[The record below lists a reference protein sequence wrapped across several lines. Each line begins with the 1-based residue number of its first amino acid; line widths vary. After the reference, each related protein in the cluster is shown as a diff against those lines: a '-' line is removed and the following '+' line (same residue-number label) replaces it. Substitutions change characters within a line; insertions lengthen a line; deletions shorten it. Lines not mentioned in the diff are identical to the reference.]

1 VSKNQRLGEDFVSHR
16 EPIRVK
22 LRADHQ
28 KAAASMALIEHMQS
42 ANGLQA
48 TGSVVVAYC
57 LGCFATGYYLVR
69 ARTGRDIREIES
81 GSTGARNVG
90 RVLGKSGFV
99 LTMLGDFGKGA
110 LAVWAAREWTNNQH
124 LAALAVL
131 AVVAGQIWPAQ
142 LRFRGGKGVAASFGA
157 LLVFDYRMALTI
169 VVLFL
174 AGLVVMRKTVFP
186 AMFAFICLPLA
197 SLWFNRDGL
206 TASLAAVL
214 SAMIL
219 FAHRRNIGEEFTVL
233 LARRGV
239 VPKPE
244 PPKL

>member
-1 VSKNQRLGEDFVSHR
+1 
-16 EPIRVK
+16 
-22 LRADHQ
+22 
-28 KAAASMALIEHMQS
+28 MALIEHMQS
-42 ANGLQA
+42 ANWLRA
-48 TGSVVVAYC
+48 TGSVLGAYL

-90 RVLGKSGFV
+90 RVLGKSGFL
-99 LTMLGDFGKGA
+99 LTVLGDFGKGA
-110 LAVWAAREWTNNQH
+110 LAVWGTQEWTNNHH
-124 LAALAVL
+124 LAALAML

-142 LRFRGGKGVAASFGA
+142 LRFRGGKGVAASLGA
-157 LLVFDYRMALTI
+157 LLVFDYRMALTFA
-169 VVLFL
+169 VLFL
-174 AGLVVMRKTVFP
+174 VGLVVMRKTVFP
-186 AMFAFICLPLA
+186 AMFAFACLPLA
-197 SLWFNRDGL
+197 SLWFNHDGL
-206 TASLAAVL
+206 MAMLAAVL

-219 FAHRRNIGEEFTVL
+219 FAHRRNIGEEFAAL